1 MPEIPEIGIGAVQV
15 PEIPA
20 WRAMPPQSIPVAP
33 PITLQIGF
41 PIADIPGCVETR
53 NSAAGDKEI
62 YDTDPKGNITVC
74 GGQMPSYKPLDYTPG
89 TLVYGAAKPPTSL
102 EEPAEEKEEKEEK
115 KEEKPAGDSNQ
126 PADPLLS
133 SGSGIPDILL
143 DSEELPCP
151 PLDALPIGVRGKQGT
166 GIVMGYKRVD
176 GECITIYD
184 TLPIDKIIDNYLPPA
199 PVALSTAA
207 IAATAAT
214 SAIVAKPLGD
224 YVLKLVK
231 PAVKKTIK
239 KLKGMIGKKPRP
251 ESVADRRKFQR
262 SLRK

>member
-20 WRAMPPQSIPVAP
+20 WRAMPPQSIPVEP

-41 PIADIPGCVETR
+41 PLADIPGCVQTR

-62 YDTDPKGNITVC
+62 YNTDPKGNITVC

-89 TLVYGAAKPPTSL
+89 TLVYGAAAPPTSL
-102 EEPAEEKEEKEEK
+102 EEPAEEKEEK
-115 KEEKPAGDSNQ
+115 KEEKPAGSLSQ
-126 PADPLLS
+126 PAVSLS
-133 SGSGIPDILL
+133 SGRGIPDIPL

-184 TLPIDKIIDNYLPPA
+184 TLPITQIIDNYLPPA

-224 YVLKLVK
+224 YVLKLIK
-231 PAVKKTIK
+231 PTVKKTVK